1 MTFTFKTYKLS
12 QVVLRTQLDHR
23 FERTLSVVKSNVGVY
38 DYKWIVRKYDFKT

>member
-23 FERTLSVVKSNVGVY
+23 IKSTLSVVKSDGRVY
-38 DYKWIVRKYDFKT
+38 DYKWIVRKYGFKT